1 MPTFDQG
8 NSARW
13 RIFDAVATAL
23 ETAPELQAV
32 PVRRNPT
39 SAVALKRGDYVLAV
53 RGSGDSLLQRV
64 GNDER
69 RRFTLIVASMAHT
82 EHSDRDAD
90 AMHAV
95 VGSLLRRLMPTLNAF
110 ADVKEVE
117 TREADVTSYVEDF
130 QPVEGALVL
139 SGYEVTYRQSHRH
152 PAFALTTPT

>member
-23 ETAPELQAV
+23 EAAPELQAV

-39 SAVALKRGDYVLAV
+39 SAIHVNRGEYLLAV
-53 RGSGDSLLQRV
+53 RWNGDSWLKRV
-64 GNDER
+64 GNDEQ
-69 RRFTLIVASMAHT
+69 RRFTLVVASMAHT
-82 EHSDRDAD
+82 QQSDRDAD

-95 VGSLLRRLMPTLNAF
+95 VGGLLKRLMPALNA
-110 ADVKEVE
+110 VTGIKEVQAL
-117 TREADVTSYVEDF
+117 EADVTSYVEDF

-139 SGYEVTYRQSHRH
+139 SGYEVTYRQ
-152 PAFALTTPT
+152 PAFALQST

>member
-39 SAVALKRGDYVLAV
+39 SAIHVNRGEYLLAV
-53 RGSGDSLLQRV
+53 RWNGDSLLKRA
-64 GNDER
+64 GNDEQ
-69 RRFTLIVASMAHT
+69 RRFTLIVASIAHT
-82 EHSDRDAD
+82 VQSDRDAD
-90 AMHAV
+90 AMHTV
-95 VGSLLRRLMPTLNAF
+95 VSGLLKRLMPTLNAITG
-110 ADVKEVE
+110 VKEVLAQ
-117 TREADVTSYVEDF
+117 EADVTSYVEDF

-139 SGYEVTYRQSHRH
+139 SGYEVTYRQ
-152 PAFALTTPT
+152 PAFVLQST

>member
-39 SAVALKRGDYVLAV
+39 SAVTLKRGDYVLAV
-53 RGSGDSLLQRV
+53 RWNGDSLLKRV
-64 GNDER
+64 GNDEQ
-69 RRFTLIVASMAHT
+69 RRFTLVVASMAHT
-82 EHSDRDAD
+82 LQSDRDAD

-95 VGSLLRRLMPTLNAF
+95 VGGLLKSLMPALNA
-110 ADVKEVE
+110 VTGIKEVQAL
-117 TREADVTSYVEDF
+117 EADVTSYVEDF

-139 SGYEVTYRQSHRH
+139 SGYEVTYRQ
-152 PAFALTTPT
+152 PAFELQST